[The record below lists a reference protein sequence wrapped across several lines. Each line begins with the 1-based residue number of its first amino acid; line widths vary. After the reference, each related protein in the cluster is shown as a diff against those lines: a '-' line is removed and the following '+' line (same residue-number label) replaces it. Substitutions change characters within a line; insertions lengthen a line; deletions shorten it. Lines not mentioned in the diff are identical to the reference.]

1 MNTTA
6 NRVWTNYL
14 ETRRQQKTSASN
26 LALRD
31 AEKQQ
36 TEVGHHNEGK
46 NIIYE
51 QVTLQ
56 SSQNPPN

>member
-14 ETRRQQKTSASN
+14 ETRRQQKTSA
-26 LALRD
+26 LQD